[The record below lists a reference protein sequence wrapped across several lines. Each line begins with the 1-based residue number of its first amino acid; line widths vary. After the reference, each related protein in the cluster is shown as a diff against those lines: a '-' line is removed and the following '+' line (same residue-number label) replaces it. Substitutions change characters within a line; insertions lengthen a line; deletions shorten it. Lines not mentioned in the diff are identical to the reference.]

1 MNANELADELEA
13 FYGELDGYSYMI
25 GEAISMLRKQQGE
38 IDTYKSQN
46 GSQIDTYR
54 YKELT
59 DGEMDEICRFLN
71 QSRISWSGNEFV
83 KEAMRM
89 ALRKAQEK

>member
-1 MNANELADELEA
+1 MTRHITQEDYDILQKAKKGN
-13 FYGELDGYSYMI
+13 F
-25 GEAISMLRKQQGE
+25 
-38 IDTYKSQN
+38 
-46 GSQIDTYR
+46 
-54 YKELT
+54 KELT

>member
-1 MNANELADELEA
+1 MTRHITQEDYDILQKAKKGN
-13 FYGELDGYSYMI
+13 F
-25 GEAISMLRKQQGE
+25 
-38 IDTYKSQN
+38 
-46 GSQIDTYR
+46 
-54 YKELT
+54 KELT
-59 DGEMDEICRFLN
+59 DEEMDEICRFLN

>member
-1 MNANELADELEA
+1 MMVTRHVSQEDYDIL
-13 FYGELDGYSYMI
+13 
-25 GEAISMLRKQQGE
+25 Q
-38 IDTYKSQN
+38 KSKEVN
-46 GSQIDTYR
+46 L
-54 YKELT
+54 KELT
-59 DGEMDEICRFLN
+59 NEEMDEICRFLN